1 MPPTI
6 LHAEDLREDAFL
18 FERALRSVSGN
29 DLQLKHSADGQ
40 AAVDFLVALD
50 ALAVSQLELVI
61 LDIKMPRRSGFEVL
75 SWIRQQARYRTL
87 PVVMFSSSAEPGDVE
102 NSYSLG
108 ANSYLTK
115 PLEFDR
121 LTELVQTLTRYWCHF
136 NQRVPPRLG
145 SQGTHLA

>member
-18 FERALRSVSGN
+18 FARALRSVSGN
-29 DLQLKHSADGQ
+29 KLAVKHSMDGQ
-40 AAVDFLVALD
+40 AAMDFLSQLD
-50 ALAVSQLELVI
+50 SHAAVQLELVV

-75 SWIRQQARYRTL
+75 SWIRQQPRFKHL

-115 PLEFDR
+115 PLAFER
-121 LTELVQTLTRYWCHF
+121 LTELVRTLTRYWCDL
-136 NQRVPPRLG
+136 NYRAMTRAG
-145 SQGTHLA
+145 